1 MAERT
6 TVTKWFTRASHE
18 AETKANQT
26 HKQSATRHK
35 GAGGRAKIFLSS
47 HEPATAPRDKG
58 LKNFSN
64 GSHGKSMTCH
74 SIKHMTCLRNTCPD
88 FRFHLKTKN
97 RFTLEIKLHTP
108 TVKLRLISF
117 GVKHGHHKHT
127 SCIRETRIKNNLAY
141 VLGPNENSPNRIWAQ
156 HTHTHTEVSIFTQS
170 VGTTGGLHSAHA
182 SPVKPP
188 QHSELSHLLPRH
200 MP

>member
-1 MAERT
+1 
-6 TVTKWFTRASHE
+6 
-18 AETKANQT
+18 
-26 HKQSATRHK
+26 
-35 GAGGRAKIFLSS
+35 
-47 HEPATAPRDKG
+47 
-58 LKNFSN
+58 
-64 GSHGKSMTCH
+64 
-74 SIKHMTCLRNTCPD
+74 MTCLRNTCPD

-182 SPVKPP
+182 SPVKGLGRGRENDGNEVVYTGFTRSRNE
-188 QHSELSHLLPRH
+188 SEPDT
-200 MP
+200 